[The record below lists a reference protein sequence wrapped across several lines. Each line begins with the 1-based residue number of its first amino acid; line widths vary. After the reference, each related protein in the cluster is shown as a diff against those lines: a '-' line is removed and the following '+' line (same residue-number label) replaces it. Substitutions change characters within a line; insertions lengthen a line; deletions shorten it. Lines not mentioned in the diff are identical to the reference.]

1 MSAEPLAPSPAS
13 RRGGHVAP
21 PGRPPR
27 AGRARLVPVD
37 TVPPPARRAPEP
49 PTVSFARPA
58 TAAAPAAPAP
68 GPEGRAAETVRTTWA
83 ALEPREDEVARWFG
97 ALLFSIDPPLRA
109 LFPASVDGPVRRLV
123 RATVLAMS
131 SVGRRDELDAL
142 VAAQVAEHRGLGLT
156 AAAYE
161 SIGIALVAA
170 VRRFA
175 TDPRGPGE
183 VVWDD
188 AVEQAWVQA
197 FSLAAAPMEDAA
209 HRAEGGEP
217 ATVDATLVAH
227 RRLSW
232 DLAVVTVEPHAPVAY
247 RAGQY
252 VSVEIP
258 QRPRMW
264 RRLSPATAPRADG
277 LLEFH
282 VRAVEGGWVSR
293 AMVAHA
299 QRGDRW
305 RIGSA
310 QGRLT
315 VDPASGRDLLMVAGG
330 TGAAPLLALC
340 EDMAGWTTRPVTTV
354 FLGGRTVADL
364 HCLDRFTELARDDD
378 QLRVV
383 AVCEDDPLDP
393 EVAPGTLP
401 EAVVRTGDWSGHDV
415 LLSGSPAM
423 IRATVSALLVDGTS
437 LDRIRYD
444 PFTD

>member
-1 MSAEPLAPSPAS
+1 
-13 RRGGHVAP
+13 
-21 PGRPPR
+21 
-27 AGRARLVPVD
+27 
-37 TVPPPARRAPEP
+37 
-49 PTVSFARPA
+49 
-58 TAAAPAAPAP
+58 
-68 GPEGRAAETVRTTWA
+68 
-83 ALEPREDEVARWFG
+83 
-97 ALLFSIDPPLRA
+97 
-109 LFPASVDGPVRRLV
+109 
-123 RATVLAMS
+123 
-131 SVGRRDELDAL
+131 
-142 VAAQVAEHRGLGLT
+142 
-156 AAAYE
+156 
-161 SIGIALVAA
+161 
-170 VRRFA
+170 
-175 TDPRGPGE
+175 
-183 VVWDD
+183 
-188 AVEQAWVQA
+188 
-197 FSLAAAPMEDAA
+197 
-209 HRAEGGEP
+209 
-217 ATVDATLVAH
+217 VAH

-232 DLAVVTVEPHAPVAY
+232 DLAVITVEPHAPVAY

-340 EDMAGWTTRPVTTV
+340 EDMAGWAHRPMTTV

-364 HCLDRFTELARDDD
+364 HCLDRFTDLARDGDH
-378 QLRVV
+378 LRVV
-383 AVCEDDPLDP
+383 GVCEDDPLDP

-401 EAVVRTGDWSGHDV
+401 DAVVRTGDWSGHDV
-415 LLSGSPAM
+415 LLSGSPGM
-423 IRATVSALLVDGTS
+423 IRATVSALLVDGTP
-437 LDRIRYD
+437 LDRIGYD
-444 PFTD
+444 PFTDD